1 MNGIWSQKKSDI
13 PTEQTK
19 LTQNSKTLTKMGERK
34 RGGGLKYG
42 VIYFSLC
49 LSRVSI
55 DTT

>member
-34 RGGGLKYG
+34 RGGGLGNEHHGRGLGERKNE
-42 VIYFSLC
+42 
-49 LSRVSI
+49 
-55 DTT
+55 